1 MWLTRLTTEDF
12 GAVFSTGKGETMD
25 TKYFIL
31 GAAVAA
37 YGLSCAPAAA
47 DGGDLYIK
55 LSEAGYANFFPPMN
69 GRSGR
74 DGRELERVIR
84 NLLG

>member
-1 MWLTRLTTEDF
+1 
-12 GAVFSTGKGETMD
+12 MD